1 MTSTQYKEL
10 GRYKETVMPPSL
22 VVVLP
27 SSLAAVPPLSAT
39 LESIKILKK
48 CKEAIP
54 SRGEGGKVII
64 IEMVLEKE
72 LEQMKKSSVETQL
85 CCDVLMMTTFNGSE
99 RNEKEWNTLFLAV
112 GFGHYT
118 IIPILG
124 LRSLIVVYPN

>member
-1 MTSTQYKEL
+1 M
-10 GRYKETVMPPSL
+10 
-22 VVVLP
+22 
-27 SSLAAVPPLSAT
+27 
-39 LESIKILKK
+39 KK

-85 CCDVLMMTTFNGSE
+85 CCDVLMMTTFSGRE